1 MSLLKS
7 DDYLG
12 ANVTVPHKQAVRQS
26 LDAIDPLA
34 ESIGAVNTIV
44 KANGRL
50 IGHNTDAYGFI
61 QSLKREADFEL
72 SGKRVVLIGAGGAAR
87 AAVYGLAQ
95 EDIASLVIANR
106 TPENAV
112 TLAKEMSDE
121 LAEVHAT
128 GLNEQAL
135 ATSCSEAD
143 LIVNSTSIGMLHGPA
158 DGQSPIA
165 ESLIP
170 SDCLV
175 YDIVYNPEDTP
186 LLETA
191 RRAGAQ
197 TLGGLPM
204 LVYQGAAAFEL
215 WTGQPAP
222 IEVMFTAARNAL

>member
-1 MSLLKS
+1 
-7 DDYLG
+7 
-12 ANVTVPHKQAVRQS
+12 
-26 LDAIDPLA
+26 
-34 ESIGAVNTIV
+34 IV
-44 KANGRL
+44 KENGRL

-61 QSLKREADFEL
+61 QSLKREADFQL

-106 TPENAV
+106 TLENASA
-112 TLAKEMSDE
+112 LASEMSDE

-128 GLNEQAL
+128 SLHAQAL

-143 LIVNSTSIGMLHGPA
+143 LIVNTTSIGMLHGPA

-165 ESLIP
+165 EGLIP

-175 YDIVYNPEDTP
+175 YDIVYNPENTP
-186 LLETA
+186 LLEAA

-204 LVYQGAAAFEL
+204 LVHQGAAAFEL
-215 WTGQPAP
+215 WTGQTAP
-222 IEVMFTAARNAL
+222 VEIMFAAARNAL